1 MCLFAIL
8 AGLFPRAGVR
18 RSTGSPGR
26 TVVAAVFNDFF
37 LWPLLGLI
45 FLPFTTLMYTIL
57 WGPGGL
63 TGADWI
69 WVGIAFVLDLGHYT
83 YSAYGNREQIP
94 GYNASGLGVPPQG

>member
-8 AGLFPRAGVR
+8 AGLAPRLAFAIYWIAR
-18 RSTGSPGR
+18 PAA
-26 TVVAAVFNDFF
+26 VAAAFGDFL
-37 LWPLLGLI
+37 LWPLLGLM

-63 TGADWI
+63 TGADWL

-83 YSAYGNREQIP
+83 YSAYGNRNQIP
-94 GYNASGLGVPPQG
+94 GYNA